1 MTSAA
6 GNWWQ
11 VYTSDAVLFSLGLTG
26 KICVYALIL
35 QLFIGVPLAWY
46 LSGKNTPLR
55 GALESLVTFPLI
67 FPPIATGY
75 LLLVLL
81 GRMSFLGG
89 LADRLLGVE
98 IVFSFPGIVIAA
110 FIAGLPLV
118 IKPIQAAIRTFG
130 DDLIL
135 ASYTLGRG
143 RLATFVNITLPS
155 VRRSIMSGLLLGLG
169 RSLGE
174 VGITLMLG
182 GNIIGKTNTL
192 SLEVF
197 NAVYDG
203 DFERATALCLL
214 LFVVSLLMFSGIRH
228 LSREATR

>member
-1 MTSAA
+1 MTSAL
-6 GNWWQ
+6 GNCWQ
-11 VYTSDAVLFSLGLTG
+11 VYSSEAVLFSLGLTA
-26 KICVYALIL
+26 KICLYALIL
-35 QLFIGVPLAWY
+35 QLLIGVPLAWY
-46 LSGKNTPLR
+46 LSGRHTPLR
-55 GALESLVTFPLI
+55 SALESLVTFPLI

-81 GRMSFLGG
+81 GRMSFLGR
-89 LADRLLGVE
+89 LSDRLLGVE

-110 FIAGLPLV
+110 FIAGLPLM
-118 IKPIQAAIRTFG
+118 IKPIQAAIRSFG

-135 ASYTLGRG
+135 ASYTLGRS

-155 VRRSIMSGLLLGLG
+155 VRRSILSGLLLGVG

-214 LFVVSLLMFSGIRH
+214 LFAVSLLMFSGIRR
-228 LSREATR
+228 LST